1 MTTDNFFKGN
11 NFVFNSFIL
20 KEIYKYNLT
29 LDEFIL
35 FIYFFNLNNPI
46 FNVDEISK
54 STGMSVESILKA
66 FNMLV
71 EKKIA
76 SLVTNKDKDGII
88 YEYISLDSFYKSIDD
103 NIMKRGSKSTITEI
117 VEHISNELGIKCS
130 STDEEII
137 KTWIDNG
144 FTKQVIFEA
153 VNEAKMNGLNSFRYL
168 DKILYEWRD
177 KDIKTVDDASLYLK
191 KKSDQSIHND
201 LFDYDWLDENN

>member
-20 KEIYKYNLT
+20 KEIYKYNLS

-54 STGMSVESILKA
+54 ATGMSKDSILNA
-66 FNMLV
+66 FNLLL
-71 EKKIA
+71 EKKILN
-76 SLVTNKDKDGII
+76 LVTNKDKDGII

-103 NIMKRGSKSTITEI
+103 NISKSKKDISI
-117 VEHISNELGIKCS
+117 DDIKHHIEVDLGINCS
-130 STDEEII
+130 TADEEII
-137 KTWIDNG
+137 KAWINSG
-144 FTKQVIFEA
+144 FKKETILEA
-153 VNEAKMNGLNSFRYL
+153 IKEAKLNGLNSFRYI
-168 DKILYEWRD
+168 DKILYEWHE
-177 KDIKTVDDASLYLK
+177 KGIKTVAEESRYLK
-191 KKSDQSIHND
+191 KKSDESDQKE

>member
-20 KEIYKYNLT
+20 KEIYKYNLS

-54 STGMSVESILKA
+54 ATGMSKDSILNA
-66 FNMLV
+66 FNLLL
-71 EKKIA
+71 EKKILN
-76 SLVTNKDKDGII
+76 LVTNKDKDGII

-103 NIMKRGSKSTITEI
+103 NISKSKKDISI
-117 VEHISNELGIKCS
+117 DDIKHHIEVDLGINCS
-130 STDEEII
+130 TADEEII
-137 KTWIDNG
+137 KAWINSG
-144 FTKQVIFEA
+144 FKKETILEA
-153 VNEAKMNGLNSFRYL
+153 IKEAKLNGLNSFRYI
-168 DKILYEWRD
+168 DKILYEWHE
-177 KDIKTVDDASLYLK
+177 KGIKTVAEESHYLK
-191 KKSDQSIHND
+191 KKSDESDQKE